1 MDGKKQIVRSTS
13 IDAPPDAVWKV
24 LDDSRLLPDWVPAV
38 DEVTE
43 CSFEGEAV
51 GEVRYCDVKLAG
63 KSGRMVERCVEFV
76 PMTRIAYVVDDE
88 SFGMRRMFEHYGFAL
103 NLESLASGQTRVT
116 LETHYTPR
124 NPMYGLLN
132 RLLMRRKFEK
142 VCEGIV
148 GGLKAFTESPTRA
161 SDRITCASLGRRPR
175 VAAGIAAG
183 PDHDQPLDEVLPAE
197 RVLTS
202 PWVRAAG
209 SVPAVLTD

>member
-1 MDGKKQIVRSTS
+1 MDGKKQIVRSTG
-13 IDAPPDAVWKV
+13 IDAPPDVVWEV
-24 LDDSRLLPDWVPAV
+24 LGDSRLLPDWAPAV

-103 NLESLASGQTRVT
+103 NLESLPSGQTRVT

-148 GGLKAFTESPTRA
+148 GGLKAFTESRQRVPPSARA
-161 SDRITCASLGRRPR
+161 
-175 VAAGIAAG
+175 
-183 PDHDQPLDEVLPAE
+183 
-197 RVLTS
+197 
-202 PWVRAAG
+202 RA
-209 SVPAVLTD
+209 